1 MTVRPY
7 FQLWHGFLAICVA
20 SLLALAATPSLAED
34 AAAAEPA
41 VAEESAASEGAPAD
55 DDAASEDEAAPDE
68 DESEEENAEDAG
80 TESDTAEQEKS
91 EEAKEKKD
99 GEKKKSAKPEK
110 IRYARFHL
118 AGELPESPGGAGP
131 FEQLRTNLRKLIVRL
146 DDAATDDEIDGVV
159 LYLRE
164 VQIGRGNINELREA
178 ISRIRAQDKR
188 VVAQLEVATASTY
201 LIASACDE
209 IVMPES
215 GFLLLPG
222 VRAEPLFFK
231 GMLAKIGVKADFVH
245 IGEAKGAAEPYTRRK
260 WSEPVKENITSLID
274 DVYEHMV
281 DTIAMDRP
289 MSRQTVVQAIDRG
302 LLTAGQA
309 LEMQLVDRLAYA
321 GALRG
326 ALEERHDA
334 ARVVFV
340 ENYGKE
346 KIDTDFSGPTGFFK
360 LMGFMASGGKKRGP
374 RGQKVAIVYANG
386 PIMTGESEV
395 DPFGDSDSVGSTTIV
410 EALDDAARDKRTAAI
425 VLRVNSP
432 GGSAVASDLIWQK
445 IRSIEKPVVAS
456 MGNVAASGGYYIS
469 MGCDHVLAEPTTV
482 TGSIGVVGGK
492 MAISGM
498 LDKIGVTSD
507 LIARGANSGMFSAMD
522 KFSDSERDALLAL
535 MNDTYD
541 QFVAKAAEGRGVSE
555 SRIRELGGGK
565 VYTGRQAADLR
576 LIDGLGDLHDAVQEA
591 KRLAGIDADDE
602 VRIETYPEAADFFES
617 LFGDNEAEREVRAG
631 MRHVLSLGGAAP
643 ELSDAVERAGWL
655 RRLFAVEP
663 VVLLTPVEVRIE

>member
-1 MTVRPY
+1 MNARLNASPWFV
-7 FQLWHGFLAICVA
+7 LLMALGLL
-20 SLLALAATPSLAED
+20 SLLSAQDARADDATAEQ
-34 AAAAEPA
+34 AAADTSE
-41 VAEESAASEGAPAD
+41 VAEETPAAEESVAEDEGA
-55 DDAASEDEAAPDE
+55 ETEAE
-68 DESEEENAEDAG
+68 AEPKKVP
-80 TESDTAEQEKS
+80 TKETPK
-91 EEAKEKKD
+91 KEKV
-99 GEKKKSAKPEK
+99 
-110 IRYARFHL
+110 RYARFAL
-118 AGELPESPGGAGP
+118 AGSLPESPGGSGP
-131 FEQLRTNLRKLIVRL
+131 FDKLRTNLRKLIVRF
-146 DDAATDDEIDGVV
+146 DDAANDDDIDGIV
-159 LYLRE
+159 LALRE
-164 VQIGRGNINELREA
+164 VQVGRGNLNELRAA
-178 ISRIRAQDKR
+178 IARFRESGKPVI
-188 VVAQLEVATASTY
+188 AQLEIATAASYLVAT
-201 LIASACDE
+201 ACDE

-222 VRAEPLFFK
+222 VRAEPLCYK

-245 IGEAKGAAEPYTRRK
+245 LGEAKGAAAPYPRRK
-260 WSEPVKENITSLID
+260 WSEPVKRNITAMID
-274 DVYEHMV
+274 DVYEQMV

-289 MSRQTVVQAIDRG
+289 MTRGAVVEAIDAG
-302 LLTAGQA
+302 LLTATQA
-309 LEMQLVDRLAYA
+309 VEMRLIARLAYA
-321 GALRG
+321 DELRG
-326 ALEERHDA
+326 ELTDRHDA

-346 KIDTDFSGPTGFFK
+346 KVDTDFSGPAGFFK

-410 EALDDAARDKRTAAI
+410 KALNDAARDKRTAAI

-445 IRSIEKPVVAS
+445 IRSIDKPVVAS

-469 MGCDHVLAEPTTV
+469 MGCDHVIAEPSTI

-492 MAISGM
+492 MAVRGM

-507 LIARGANSGMFSAMD
+507 LIARGQNSGMFSTLE
-522 KFSDSERDALLAL
+522 KFSKSERAALVAL
-535 MNDTYD
+535 MEDTYG
-541 QFVAKAAEGRGVSE
+541 QFVAKAAAGRGMSE
-555 SRIRELGGGK
+555 ERVRELGGGK

-602 VRIETYPEAADFFES
+602 VRIDTYPEATDFFAS

-631 MRHVLSLGGAAP
+631 VRHVRSLGGIAP
-643 ELSDAVERAGWL
+643 ELAEAADRAGWM

-663 VVLLTPVEVRIE
+663 VALLTPVELRIE